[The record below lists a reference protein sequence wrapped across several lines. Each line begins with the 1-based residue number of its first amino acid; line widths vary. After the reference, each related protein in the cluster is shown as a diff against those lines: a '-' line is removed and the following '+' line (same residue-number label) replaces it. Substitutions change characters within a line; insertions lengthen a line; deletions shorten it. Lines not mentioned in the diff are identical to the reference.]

1 MEILM
6 PKLLTPI
13 AAVLLAVSI
22 LVGGQAAAQTPSPEA
37 LTVARELVVAM
48 RAGQQ
53 FRAVLPLILQQ
64 LKPVITQGRP
74 EVARDF
80 DAVLP
85 ALQEVINSRSDAMAA
100 MLEGIV
106 AVYARNFTIEEMR
119 QITAF
124 YGQPVG
130 QKLLDKMPVVA
141 QESMDVGRQ
150 FGQSIAGELQRLVIE
165 ELRKRGHKI

>member
-1 MEILM
+1 MAKHRQES
-6 PKLLTPI
+6 PKGVKSKTGD
-13 AAVLLAVSI
+13 AAPRS
-22 LVGGQAAAQTPSPEA
+22 QAADDDTRITA
-37 LTVARELVVAM
+37 LGL
-48 RAGQQ
+48 
-53 FRAVLPLILQQ
+53 
-64 LKPVITQGRP
+64 
-74 EVARDF
+74 
-80 DAVLP
+80 DAAP
-85 ALQEVINSRSDAMAA
+85 RSDAMAA